1 MFWKLPSSTRSTW
14 NPACPLLPALLSHAT
29 EAVGQATSDSQQPCP
44 VNHQAPLTLSQGYFD
59 RTLYLFHPDCHC
71 YRSNSPVS
79 FLHDGNGVF
88 LAPLSL
94 YLHPHLARASEMQFW
109 VLTPFLKDCLLLQ
122 DKNLNTTWPWEL
134 DLAPSR
140 LSSITPHHCL
150 ILTFPFCSPEWVQ
163 FLLPIGL
170 CCVPFVG
177 CSQLS
182 IPLTPLSLEDSV

>member
-14 NPACPLLPALLSHAT
+14 NPACSLLPALLSHAT

-59 RTLYLFHPDCHC
+59 RTFYLFHPDCHC

-88 LAPLSL
+88 LAPPSL
-94 YLHPHLARASEMQFW
+94 YLHPHLARASETQFW
-109 VLTPFLKDCLLLQ
+109 VLTPFLKDCLPLQ
-122 DKNLNTTWPWEL
+122 GKNLNTTWPWEL

-140 LSSITPHHCL
+140 LSSITPHHSVSSSR
-150 ILTFPFCSPEWVQ
+150 FPSAAQ
-163 FLLPIGL
+163 N
-170 CCVPFVG
+170 G
-177 CSQLS
+177 CSS
-182 IPLTPLSLEDSV
+182 FCPLDSAVSPLWDAPNSPFP